1 MRLGRVGKFV
11 LMQFAP
17 VVTPG
22 NEGIVHHILVYQCFN
37 RTGFSLGHAGSCEAN
52 MPDEVANCRGAA
64 PVAAWAIGGNVEQSC

>member
-1 MRLGRVGKFV
+1 MRFGRVGKFV